1 MQKPELLVLMSGLS
15 IGVFAGERTRVTL
28 GVRIV
33 LVLIAIFLCAREVA
47 WGAICPVPTL
57 AHPTITSALRD
68 LGCDTV
74 EVGAGTF
81 AENLEIARDAV
92 VQGLGPSLTV
102 LEGYVR
108 VTGVD
113 NAVLLESLRVD
124 GTVGGVAGCVD
135 DLVDAR
141 DGGSVEAFTGV
152 EVVYASTG
160 GGACR
165 IFSDGFESGGANAW
179 SARVP

>member
-1 MQKPELLVLMSGLS
+1 MSGMSIGMSARKGPSLKRGARGLLVLS
-15 IGVFAGERTRVTL
+15 VV
-28 GVRIV
+28 
-33 LVLIAIFLCAREVA
+33 FLCAREEA
-47 WGAICPVPTL
+47 WGAVCPVPTL

-74 EVGAGTF
+74 EVGAGAF
-81 AENLEIARDAV
+81 PENLEIARDAV

-113 NAVLLESLRVD
+113 NAVQLGSLRVD
-124 GTVGGVAGCVD
+124 GTVAGVAGCVD

-160 GGACR
+160 GVACR
-165 IFSDGFESGGANAW
+165 IFADNYESGGANAW